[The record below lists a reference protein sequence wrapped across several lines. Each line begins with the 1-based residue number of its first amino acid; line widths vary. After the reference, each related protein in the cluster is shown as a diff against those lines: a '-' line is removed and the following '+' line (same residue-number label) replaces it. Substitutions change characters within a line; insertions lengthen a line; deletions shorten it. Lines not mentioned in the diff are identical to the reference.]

1 VAWNDC
7 ITRFRGLSYKFV
19 ICDMCALLMELHI
32 LTMFVLIFNMFFFI
46 FPISFYKCYAY
57 APALN
62 STGHV
67 SAKSLYGLDVLVK
80 LFCLY
85 YDIDLNVAMKEWFGH
100 HSYRYHRL
108 LLWAVV

>member
-1 VAWNDC
+1 M
-7 ITRFRGLSYKFV
+7 
-19 ICDMCALLMELHI
+19 ICVLLMELHT
-32 LTMFVLIFNMFFFI
+32 LTMFVLILFNVFCFI
-46 FPISFYKCYAY
+46 SPITFYKCYVY

-67 SAKSLYGLDVLVK
+67 SAKSPYGLDVLGK
-80 LFCLY
+80 LYCLY

-100 HSYRYHRL
+100 HPHRYHGL